1 VSIFDVRP
9 LQVPGFMNNDL
20 PQGSF
25 NPFPATLMNVPG
37 MTPKPAPAANDV
49 YGLLGVDRNNA
60 RTMGLLAAASAFL
73 DAGAGGRN
81 PQDASLGRAAGRA
94 ALGGMGAYQN
104 ALKAG
109 LAEKVAGLQAQK
121 MISDQAAATR
131 DTQLAQK
138 LGIPTS
144 ALPTYYK
151 AAIEQQFPKQQFMTI
166 TEKNAAQYGFTPEE
180 VKEARKSGRALQI
193 NRSGEVKSVAM
204 RQVPLVNMGGESTFD
219 KQFAGT
225 QAKDFAKIEEAAN
238 QADAT
243 KQTAQIGF
251 QLLPKEMGPG
261 RELKNQIDNLIQ
273 TGQNLFG
280 IEVDPARTAR
290 ITDFASYRTFLTD
303 NLLVKL
309 ASQKGPQTEPDAQRA
324 KQALLSAENPLQA
337 NRIIRDYQIALADR
351 AVEYRDFLAKQV
363 YAAEPKDRSK
373 AFSQAKRDWS
383 AFINRT
389 PLVARIEQ
397 NGKTNVVFINK
408 YIEKMAA
415 ANPNLSRN
423 GILDQWRILVKAQ
436 GRK

>member
-1 VSIFDVRP
+1 MPI
-9 LQVPGFMNNDL
+9 
-20 PQGSF
+20 
-25 NPFPATLMNVPG
+25 PG
-37 MTPKPAPAANDV
+37 MTPAPAPAANDV
-49 YGLLGVDRNNA
+49 YGLLGVDKNNA

-109 LAEKVAGLQAQK
+109 LAEQVAGLQARK

-131 DTQLAQK
+131 DAQMAQR
-138 LGIPTS
+138 LGIPTA
-144 ALPTYYK
+144 ALPAYYK
-151 AAIEQQFPKQQFMTI
+151 AAIERQFPKQEFITI
-166 TEKNAAQYGFTPEE
+166 TEENAAQFGFTPQE

-193 NRSGEVKSVAM
+193 NRSNEIKSIPL
-204 RQVPLVNMGGESTFD
+204 RQVSLVNIGGESTFG
-219 KQFAGT
+219 KQFAAT
-225 QAKDFAKIEEAAN
+225 QAKDFAEIEKAAN

-243 KQTAQIGF
+243 KTTAQIGF

-324 KQALLSAENPLQA
+324 KQALLSAENPLEA

-351 AVEYRDFLAKQV
+351 AVEYRDFIAKRI
-363 YAAEPKDRSK
+363 YAAEPKDQSR

-383 AFINRT
+383 AFINKT
-389 PLVARIEQ
+389 PLVARITQ
-397 NGKTNVVFINK
+397 NGVDKIVFLNSFVRQVK
-408 YIEKMAA
+408 A
-415 ANPNLSRN
+415 ANPNASREE
-423 GILDQWRILVKAQ
+423 ILQAWRREAKK
-436 GRK
+436 GRE

>member
-1 VSIFDVRP
+1 MSIFNVTLP
-9 LQVPGFMNNDL
+9 QVPGFMNNNL
-20 PQGSF
+20 PQGYF
-25 NPFPATLMNVPG
+25 NPAPATLMPIPG
-37 MTPKPAPAANDV
+37 MTPAPAPAANDV
-49 YGLLGVDRNNA
+49 YGLLGVDKNNA

-109 LAEKVAGLQAQK
+109 LAEQVAGLQARK

-131 DTQLAQK
+131 DAQMAQR
-138 LGIPTS
+138 LGIPTA
-144 ALPTYYK
+144 ALPAYYK
-151 AAIEQQFPKQQFMTI
+151 AAIERQFPKQEFITI
-166 TEKNAAQYGFTPEE
+166 TEENAAQFGFTPQE

-193 NRSGEVKSVAM
+193 NRSNEIKSIPL
-204 RQVPLVNMGGESTFD
+204 RQVSLVNIGGESTFG
-219 KQFAGT
+219 KQFAAT
-225 QAKDFAKIEEAAN
+225 QAKDFAEIEKAAN

-243 KQTAQIGF
+243 KTTAQIGF

-324 KQALLSAENPLQA
+324 KQALLSAENPLEA

-351 AVEYRDFLAKQV
+351 AVEYRDFIAKRI
-363 YAAEPKDRSK
+363 YAAEPKDQSR

-383 AFINRT
+383 AFINKT
-389 PLVARIEQ
+389 PLVARITQ
-397 NGKTNVVFINK
+397 NGVDKIVFLNSFVRQVK
-408 YIEKMAA
+408 A
-415 ANPNLSRN
+415 ANPNASREE
-423 GILDQWRILVKAQ
+423 ILQAWRREAKK
-436 GRK
+436 GRE